1 MSALL
6 NDVEVALNQESGP
19 SDVFGNVSGANDA
32 SNRGGDPKSGE
43 DVAATNSSM
52 GQEHPTDAISE
63 PDDANLQQTMHMSR
77 MRNQTKMVM

>member
-32 SNRGGDPKSGE
+32 SNRVVIQK
-43 DVAATNSSM
+43 VARMWLLPILPWVRSTPLM
-52 GQEHPTDAISE
+52 LFL
-63 PDDANLQQTMHMSR
+63 NLTMRICSKQCTCR
-77 MRNQTKMVM
+77 G

>member
-1 MSALL
+1 MSTLL
-6 NDVEVALNQESGP
+6 NDVEVALNQKSGP
-19 SDVFGNVSGANDA
+19 CDVFGNVSGANDA

-43 DVAATNSSM
+43 DVAAANSSM
-52 GQEHPTDAISE
+52 GQEHPIDAISE